1 MKFLYKI
8 NSAYDGFTPQKI
20 EERLHNGIYIIYNW
34 REYFDNVEKGDVV
47 FTYFV
52 GRGVRKGVYLIAKVS
67 EIKRDKRVI
76 GKVLRYDMNE
86 PLIPLHEFEKC
97 KDKILTRPIGSVY
110 VIPSS
115 LDIVFED
122 LKKKVAISEI
132 DIKERADCYTCYR
145 NKKFNC
151 KSCTLLN
158 PNYLIKWD
166 EEVSSGIRKMSN
178 IKEISS
184 AFWVIPRQAH
194 WMRKTITQHPIS
206 EMFYDFKSGYYYY
219 SNLFGFG
226 ILKAIEYHPRF
237 KVNFNYILGIPLSP
251 DKKKNGE
258 FDRVAKLC
266 EIVSK
271 ELKVSYLNNGLE
283 LTKPISRR
291 SYKLNGL
298 GNQDFSRDYYGYVD
312 LNTPNLNNKTILIID
327 DVITDGITLKTT
339 AKKILDKF
347 PSVHIYAATAGIMA
361 KKGNMTRYAR
371 QKFSK

>member
-20 EERLHNGIYIIYNW
+20 EERLHKGIYIVYNW
-34 REYFDNVEKGDVV
+34 KEYFDNVEKGDVV

-52 GRGVRKGVYLIAKVS
+52 GRGVKKGIYLIAKVS
-67 EIKRDKRVI
+67 EIKKDKLVI
-76 GKVLRYDMNE
+76 GKVLRYDQDK
-86 PLIPLHEFEKC
+86 PLVPPQEFEKY

-132 DIKERADCYTCYR
+132 DIKKRVDCYTCYR
-145 NKKFNC
+145 NKAFNC
-151 KSCTLLN
+151 NSCVLLN

-166 EEVSSGIRKMSN
+166 EEVSSKIRRLGK
-178 IKEISS
+178 IKETTS
-184 AFWVIPRQAH
+184 AFWIIPRQAH
-194 WMRKTITQHPIS
+194 WMKKTITQHPIS

-219 SNLFGFG
+219 SNLFAFG
-226 ILKAIEYHPRF
+226 ILKAIDYHPRF
-237 KVNFNYILGIPLSP
+237 KIKFDYVLGIPLSP
-251 DKKKNGE
+251 DKKKSGE
-258 FDRVAKLC
+258 IDRVAKLC

-271 ELKVSYLNNGLE
+271 ELKVNYLNDGLK

-298 GNQDFSRDYYGYVD
+298 GNQDFSRDYYKYLD
-312 LNTPNLNNKTILIID
+312 LNTPNLNNKTILIIY

-339 AKKILDKF
+339 AKKVMDQY
-347 PSVHIYAATAGIMA
+347 PNVSIYAATAGIMA
-361 KKGNMTRYAR
+361 KKGNMTANAIR
-371 QKFSK
+371 KFSK